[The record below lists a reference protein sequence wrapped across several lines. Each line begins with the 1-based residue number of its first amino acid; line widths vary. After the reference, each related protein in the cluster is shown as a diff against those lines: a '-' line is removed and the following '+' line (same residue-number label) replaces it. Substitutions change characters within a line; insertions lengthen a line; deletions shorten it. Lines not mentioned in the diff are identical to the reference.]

1 MHSPIFSHTIA
12 PITAPHTN
20 NAPASQHS
28 DITHDCITRK
38 SKRVKKPHAYLK
50 DYHCMTTHTAHSS
63 NVANSNSLYPISQ
76 HLSYDKLTPKY
87 KSLSLAIT
95 SNQEPSTYEEAAAHE
110 CWRKTIQ
117 DELTALDQNRTWCLT
132 ELPKDKKVV
141 GYKWVFRV
149 KFNLDGTIERHKARL
164 VTKGFTQVQ
173 GVDYGDTFSPV
184 VKMTTLRVMLA
195 LAAAKK
201 WHLKQLDINTAF
213 LHGDLDKEVYM
224 KIPPGLA
231 VSQPDLVC
239 KLQKSLY
246 GLKQASRQWNIKLT
260 QTLVD
265 AGYKQIF
272 DDHSLFIKK
281 QSESF
286 TTILVY
292 VDDLVLTGNEI
303 GEINSIKQDLDDKF
317 KIKDLGDLKYF
328 LGMEVARSNFGIHI
342 YQRKYTMDLLRDFG
356 YLDCKPLSTPFDYSQ
371 KLSKESSRP
380 ATGLFFSSTSNLHLT
395 GFADADWATC
405 ADTRRSVSGY
415 CFMLGNSLIN
425 WKSKKQTTV
434 TKSSAEA
441 EYRSLAVATCEASW
455 LSFLMDF
462 IGLPLQ
468 KSITLFCDNQSAIH
482 IANNP
487 IFHER
492 TKHIEVDCHIIREKH
507 LSGLIHLMPV
517 LSKDQLA
524 NFLTKALSPGPFLA
538 NVSKLGSL
546 DLHNS
551 SLNSL
556 VHEIFFSDKSISLS
570 SVRFDNE
577 QEGPLIIETETR
589 NHMTGTRAKDD

>member
-12 PITAPHTN
+12 PITTPHTN

-38 SKRVKKPHAYLK
+38 SERVKKPPAYLK
-50 DYHCMTTHTAHSS
+50 DYHCMTTHTSHSS

-95 SNQEPSTYEEAAAHE
+95 SNQEPSTYEEA
-110 CWRKTIQ
+110 
-117 DELTALDQNRTWCLT
+117 
-132 ELPKDKKVV
+132 
-141 GYKWVFRV
+141 
-149 KFNLDGTIERHKARL
+149 
-164 VTKGFTQVQ
+164 
-173 GVDYGDTFSPV
+173 
-184 VKMTTLRVMLA
+184 
-195 LAAAKK
+195 
-201 WHLKQLDINTAF
+201 
-213 LHGDLDKEVYM
+213 EVYM

-231 VSQPDLVC
+231 VSQPGLVC

-246 GLKQASRQWNIKLT
+246 GFKQASRQWNIKLT

-265 AGYKQIF
+265 AGYKQF
-272 DDHSLFIKK
+272 FYDHSLFIKK
-281 QSESF
+281 QSKSF
-286 TTILVY
+286 TAILVY

-328 LGMEVARSNFGIHI
+328 LGMEVARSNSGIHI

-371 KLSKESSRP
+371 KLSKESGTILTDNTVYRQLIGRLLYLTNTRPDISYAVGRLSQFLNCATTSHLQTAFCVLRYLKGRP
-380 ATGLFFSSTSNLHLT
+380 ATGLFFSSTSNMHLT

-415 CFMLGNSLIN
+415 CFMLGNSLIS

-434 TKSSAEA
+434 AKSSAEA

-455 LSFLMDF
+455 LSFF
-462 IGLPLQ
+462 
-468 KSITLFCDNQSAIH
+468 KTVIH
-482 IANNP
+482 DMRKQFFP
-487 IFHER
+487 
-492 TKHIEVDCHIIREKH
+492 
-507 LSGLIHLMPV
+507 
-517 LSKDQLA
+517 
-524 NFLTKALSPGPFLA
+524 
-538 NVSKLGSL
+538 
-546 DLHNS
+546 S
-551 SLNSL
+551 SL
-556 VHEIFFSDKSISLS
+556 E
-570 SVRFDNE
+570 
-577 QEGPLIIETETR
+577 
-589 NHMTGTRAKDD
+589 